1 MVVEIGSGRQTPAPT
16 LLVDLDF
23 RNIPHLL
30 WLLLMLMLLPQ
41 PPVRLLS
48 SISTDDPSDELILLF
63 LSPGVVPVIP
73 CTRHNMVG
81 KILLA
86 VVKRVVRAIFPFPLA
101 FGSTGQ
107 LAVSQVTRVESPLHR
122 IMIMFAVQ
130 YIDTPLRNCSRVQH
144 KLKQHLDHVQPVVP

>member
-30 WLLLMLMLLPQ
+30 LLLLPK
-41 PPVRLLS
+41 PPARMLS
-48 SISTDDPSDELILLF
+48 SISIDDPSDELILLF

-73 CTRHNMVG
+73 CTRHSMVG

-86 VVKRVVRAIFPFPLA
+86 VVKRRAIFLFRLA
-101 FGSTGQ
+101 FVG
-107 LAVSQVTRVESPLHR
+107 LA
-122 IMIMFAVQ
+122 AVN
-130 YIDTPLRNCSRVQH
+130 DPSR
-144 KLKQHLDHVQPVVP
+144 KSFLCTELW

>member
-1 MVVEIGSGRQTPAPT
+1 MVVEIGSGRHTPAPT

-30 WLLLMLMLLPQ
+30 LLLLLVMLMLLPQ

-86 VVKRVVRAIFPFPLA
+86 VVKRVFRAIFPFPPA
-101 FGSTGQ
+101 FVSTSQ

-122 IMIMFAVQ
+122 IMIMFAV
-130 YIDTPLRNCSRVQH
+130 
-144 KLKQHLDHVQPVVP
+144 